1 MESNNNNRDHRVSHR
16 WSMHSRELQNIST
29 NCLISFSATVCSVS
43 PVCIRTFRRC
53 LWNVVIFHFFFSS
66 LSAAQC
72 FFVFL
77 NLRIAMAFR
86 CHRINWVRACKR
98 KCATFRGS
106 VFDFDLIASVLR
118 QAGWLAVFWLCCGFF
133 LLFSNT
139 ACDRFLI
146 KLDIH
151 LDRCTQA
158 ATATTMRTRLEDNQ
172 LIMVSIAGAHR
183 SLSLSIAT
191 FVNLPLPL
199 RISFALALAE
209 AHWQTITATAA
220 EVAATAA
227 ASNIITTA
235 TFSHKFTLRVPQT
248 EGNTKKREIPAFFV
262 HSWHCGRL
270 VWMRSIAGCGWNGII
285 ADRPCVSSSP
295 HTHIRAY
302 S

>member
-1 MESNNNNRDHRVSHR
+1 MINAFPRAAKYIHQLSYFLFSNRMLRFACMYSY
-16 WSMHSRELQNIST
+16 I
-29 NCLISFSATVCSVS
+29 S
-43 PVCIRTFRRC
+43 PVFVKRC
-53 LWNVVIFHFFFSS
+53 YFSFFFLSS

-86 CHRINWVRACKR
+86 CHRINWVCACKR

-209 AHWQTITATAA
+209 AH
-220 EVAATAA
+220 
-227 ASNIITTA
+227 
-235 TFSHKFTLRVPQT
+235 
-248 EGNTKKREIPAFFV
+248 
-262 HSWHCGRL
+262 
-270 VWMRSIAGCGWNGII
+270 
-285 ADRPCVSSSP
+285 
-295 HTHIRAY
+295 
-302 S
+302 